1 MVYRLKSNFC
11 KSTNTDKKSMMKTP
25 ISMNFL
31 YWYKKG
37 EQTTN
42 LLTFKLK
49 RSIKENV
56 EFTCIY
62 KINQLSMFCVT
73 NGNITER
80 RRVNVT
86 YRITCLGGLK
96 KHHGKQVENC
106 NFIVVHNNCS
116 FVLDCCFCSSF

>member
-37 EQTTN
+37 GQTTN
-42 LLTFKLK
+42 LLSFKLK

-96 KHHGKQVENC
+96 KHGKQVENC

-116 FVLDCCFCSSF
+116 FVLDCCFCSRF